1 MRSMNRPG
9 DPLAGRA
16 VRPRRPR
23 PTPLPQPRGPISRAL
38 LTLLTGPPTR
48 DAGVLVNSHISEL
61 WSTGQD
67 VPWWRA
73 DDDAA
78 LALVCL
84 AELNRRGLEGVDDG
98 WEGHPL
104 LAAARW
110 ILSGPARRG
119 LEELEEADEPLS
131 RVNGCGIVRS
141 VLAMVASSST
151 SHQIASGFREPFE
164 DEVVLTAVQRLRERD
179 AHATLLPTLAG
190 PARHLLARTVAGVGS
205 DGDVDDEREAAGVVL
220 RGLGLPDRTGAHLDT
235 LPGPALWRL
244 AVLDHLVTHRQS
256 RAVALGWL
264 VAADALA
271 AAGRF
276 VTGDA
281 LRTRGFDPATARAW
295 DVCVIGQM
303 TTLEAAEHLVEAE
316 PNLAPDV
323 LLGARACVTAATAVD
338 GAIEQVQQLRR
349 RAPASAEISDPPDHL
364 TDLIPTEG
372 LS

>member
-1 MRSMNRPG
+1 MS
-9 DPLAGRA
+9 
-16 VRPRRPR
+16 
-23 PTPLPQPRGPISRAL
+23 
-38 LTLLTGPPTR
+38 
-48 DAGVLVNSHISEL
+48 SHIAEL

-73 DDDAA
+73 GDDAA

-98 WEGHPL
+98 WEGHPM

-119 LEELEEADEPLS
+119 LEELAEVGEPPV
-131 RVNGCGIVRS
+131 RINGCGIVRS
-141 VLAMVASSST
+141 VLAMVASTST
-151 SHQIASGFREPFE
+151 SPGRIASGFREHFE

-179 AHATLLPTLAG
+179 AHAILLPAMAG
-190 PARHLLARTVAGVGS
+190 PARHLLARTVAVAGS
-205 DGDVDDEREAAGVVL
+205 DGDLDDEREAVGVVL
-220 RGLGLPDRTGAHLDT
+220 RGLGLPDRTGAHLDA

-244 AVLDHLVTHRQS
+244 AVLDHLVAHRSS

-281 LRTRGFDPATARAW
+281 LRTRGFDAATATAW

-303 TTLEAAEHLVEAE
+303 TTLEAAEHLVETE
-316 PNLAPDV
+316 PRLASDV
-323 LLGARACVTAATAVD
+323 LLGARACVTAGAAVD
-338 GAIEQVQQLRR
+338 GAIEHAQELRL
-349 RAPASAEISDPPDHL
+349 RAAATPPDIPDHPDHL
-364 TDLIPTEG
+364 DHPTPLIPTEG